1 MSEPVQV
8 YTACQFVRI
17 RIVTRKFR
25 SIGKIYIIAG
35 IYLLQE
41 LKIQL

>member
-17 RIVTRKFR
+17 RIATRKFR
-25 SIGKIYIIAG
+25 NIGKIHKIAS

-41 LKIQL
+41 LKT